1 MSHTTIVADRRPL
14 AAEDLRGSARRRR
27 RERSIRGLFFAAAFT
42 AVLVSALIVV
52 SLAGRALRFAVRVDP
67 GALWTSGWFPRR
79 GMYDLRT
86 IFAGTF
92 LVAGVAL
99 LVAAPL
105 GLGAAIYLSEYAKP
119 RVRRWLKPGLEALA
133 GIPSIVMGFFAL
145 TVISPD
151 IVQKLSSQATLF
163 NLAAAGI
170 GVGIL
175 IVPLIASVAED
186 SMHAVPGALREAA
199 YGLGARKGGTSLRV
213 VFPAAVSGIVA
224 ALIIGVSRAIGETMV
239 VAIVAGGTGG
249 SAFTLNIFHPGQTAT
264 AAMAALATG
273 SDQVKGEALTFESL
287 FFIGFLLF
295 VMTLALNVVS
305 ERFVRRVRR
314 SF

>member
-1 MSHTTIVADRRPL
+1 MRDTSIVAARGPL
-14 AAEDLRGSARRRR
+14 SAEDLRGSRRRRR
-27 RERSIRGLFFAAAFT
+27 RERSIRGVFFGAAST
-42 AVLVSALIVV
+42 AVVVSALIVL

-86 IFAGTF
+86 IFVGTF
-92 LVAGVAL
+92 LVAGVAMV
-99 LVAAPL
+99 VAAPL

-119 RVRRWLKPGLEALA
+119 RVRRWLKPGLETLA

-145 TVISPD
+145 AVISPD
-151 IVQKLSSQATLF
+151 IVQKLASQATLF
-163 NLAAAGI
+163 NLAAAGL

-175 IVPLIASVAED
+175 IVPLVASVAED
-186 SMHAVPGALREAA
+186 SMHAVPNALREAA
-199 YGLGARKGGTSLRV
+199 YGLGARRGGTSLRV
-213 VFPAAVSGIVA
+213 VVPAAVSGIVA

-239 VAIVAGGTGG
+239 VAVVAGGTGG

-287 FFIGFLLF
+287 FFVGFLLF
-295 VMTLALNVVS
+295 VMTLVLNMVS
-305 ERFVRRVRR
+305 ERFVRRLRK